1 MPFDPTLSPLLASIA
16 GTAARVEFANASDDD
31 GACGE
36 SGCDCGPSCTCSAGE
51 CGCGS

>member
-1 MPFDPTLSPLLASIA
+1 MPFDPTLSPLLAAVA
-16 GTAARVEFANASDDD
+16 GTAARPELANATDD

-36 SGCDCGPSCTCSAGE
+36 SGCDCGPGCTCSAGE